1 MFSFTP
7 KKIMANHFTFL
18 DLCAGIGGMRLAFEN
33 LGGKCVLSSEWNE
46 FCQETYYENFGEI
59 PRGDITKIP
68 MNEIPEHDI
77 LIAGFPCQPFSKGGS
92 STRKK
97 LNRKNGFDDED
108 QGGLF
113 FHIAKI
119 IEKKNQK
126 PYFLKMFLD

>member
-77 LIAGFPCQPFSKGGS
+77 LIAGFPCQPF
-92 STRKK
+92 
-97 LNRKNGFDDED
+97 
-108 QGGLF
+108 
-113 FHIAKI
+113 
-119 IEKKNQK
+119 
-126 PYFLKMFLD
+126 